1 VPKQLETSITTMDA
15 NDLSEEDLERLLDN
29 PEVQKTLKYGEVGL
43 EEVAELLEDF
53 ESDDEESDTFDLFT
67 QGVADRSG
75 RVTQATVQKVISGMI
90 EEVNDV
96 TSND

>member
-1 VPKQLETSITTMDA
+1 MDA